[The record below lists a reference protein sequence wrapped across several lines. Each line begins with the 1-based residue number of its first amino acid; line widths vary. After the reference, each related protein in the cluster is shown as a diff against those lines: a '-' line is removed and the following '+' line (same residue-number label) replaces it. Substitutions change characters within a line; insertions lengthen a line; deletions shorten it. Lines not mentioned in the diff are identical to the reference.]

1 MKYMVFGFYGKNNL
15 GDMMFEDS
23 FRHLLQGDELTFVN
37 AASMSEV
44 KLNNYDA
51 VIVGG
56 GDMMNDFY
64 GIKYQEA
71 LTDYKGYKIAI
82 CVGFSFEEC
91 RTRKYVDLFDDII
104 LRSYEDLRVLST
116 ILGSKHVHR
125 MPDLGFNLPMTLVNR
140 EKTDKKVG
148 VFLVGSIMDNYP
160 LVFTL
165 KMFLHWLITNGYII
179 ELIPMFFQ
187 EDIKDN
193 DVALN
198 EQILKTFEYTGK
210 ITSCICPNMDN
221 FLTKLSYLDYGICMR
236 FHSAV
241 FCTRSGLP
249 FIAIPLTRK
258 ITIYTKE
265 LPYDLSFTA
274 EVSRKP
280 NGIIDN
286 VNLDSLKDLF
296 LKLVDNSENI
306 SKGLLYNS
314 DVNNKYFAN
323 NKIKI
328 LLRRREKRKIFRP
341 INEEVSAEEL
351 YIKYRNIFLSKGINP
366 ETDRPLDIITKQE
379 LHLIADE
386 LCYDI
391 TNNTCNDYAYGTKI
405 NLETKLKELRGMV
418 HYIYHDNKNKTIRPK
433 LNINYI
439 KQDCFK
445 GLHRAGWQYSIEP
458 LYYFADN
465 HGVFLDTYCDRT
477 FGWCAPL
484 LQNVGILPYTNYW
497 IGFIHHTFD
506 GAFSENNCEN
516 MFKSKLFL
524 DSLPLC
530 KGFFCLTEYLSRQ
543 IRERLKILGYG
554 IRVETLS
561 HPTVFPELNFTME
574 RYINNKD
581 KQLINV
587 GSWYR
592 NPITIHRVPLV
603 KDIKISTL
611 RGKKMESNFPTEEI
625 NVNIK
630 GDILHCEANIWS
642 KCLMK
647 YINAEVDD
655 YSKRINIKIRDAI
668 GDKDSINIK
677 PLIKDFISRVN
688 VIETLPDD
696 GYDKLLSENIVFLD
710 LVDAS
715 VANTIIECIVRDT
728 PIVVNRIPP
737 TVELLGEDY
746 PLFYDKI
753 SDIPSLLTIEKI
765 SEAHGHI
772 SDLNHNIYRLDYF
785 VNSLLDSKIYKEL
798 P

>member
-1 MKYMVFGFYGKNNL
+1 MKYIVFGFYGKNNL

-23 FRHLLQGDELTFVN
+23 FKHLLTNDQLTFMN

-44 KLNNYDA
+44 KLNDYDA

-64 GIKYQEA
+64 GLKYMEA

-82 CVGFSFEEC
+82 GVGFSFEEC

-104 LRSYEDLRVLST
+104 LRSYEDLRVISSM
-116 ILGSKHVHR
+116 IGSKHVHR
-125 MPDLGFNLPMTLVNR
+125 MPDLGFNLPMNLVSR
-140 EKTDKKVG
+140 DKTGKKVG
-148 VFLVGSIMDNYP
+148 IFLVGSIMSNYP

-165 KMFLHWLITNGYII
+165 KMFIHWLISNDYSI

-187 EDIKDN
+187 DDIKDN

-198 EQILKTFEYTGK
+198 ELLLKTFEHTGK
-210 ITSCICPNMDN
+210 ITSCICTNMDN
-221 FLTKLSYLDYGICMR
+221 FLSKLSYLDYGICMR

-249 FIAIPLTRK
+249 FIALPLTRK
-258 ITIYTKE
+258 IIIYTKE
-265 LPYDLSFTA
+265 LPYELNYTA
-274 EVSRKP
+274 EVSRKS
-280 NGIIDN
+280 NGIIDDI
-286 VNLDSLKDLF
+286 NLDSLKNLF
-296 LKLVDNSENI
+296 SKLVDNRETVA
-306 SKGLLYNS
+306 KGLLYNS
-314 DVNNKYFAN
+314 EVNRKLFEN
-323 NKIKI
+323 NKIKM
-328 LLRRREKRKIFRP
+328 LLNRKEKRKIFRP
-341 INEEVSAEEL
+341 LNEEITPDEI
-351 YIKYRNIFLSKGINP
+351 YIKYRNMFLSKGINP
-366 ETDRPLDIITKQE
+366 ETDKPLDVITKQE

-405 NLETKLKELRGMV
+405 NLETKLKELKGMI
-418 HYIYHDNKNKTIRPK
+418 HYIYYDHKNKTIKPK

-465 HGVFLDTYCDRT
+465 YGVFLDTYCDRT

-484 LQNVGILPYTNYW
+484 LHNVGILPYTNYW

-506 GAFSENNCEN
+506 GTFSENNCEN

-530 KGFFCLTEYLSRQ
+530 KGFFCLTEYLSKL
-543 IRERLKILGYG
+543 IRKRLHDLGYN
-554 IRVETLS
+554 IKVISLS
-561 HPTVFPELNFTME
+561 HPTVFPEINFSME
-574 RYINNKD
+574 KFIANKN
-581 KQLINV
+581 KKLVNV

-592 NPITIHRVPLV
+592 NPITIHRIPEVADF
-603 KDIKISTL
+603 KMCTL
-611 RGKKMESNFPTEEI
+611 KGKKMEANFPTEDV
-625 NVNIK
+625 NVSIK
-630 GDILHCEANIWS
+630 DDILQCNTNIWS
-642 KCLMK
+642 KCFIK
-647 YINAEVDD
+647 YINEEVDD
-655 YSKRINIKIRDAI
+655 YSKRLNAKIRDLLKN
-668 GDKDSINIK
+668 KDSLDIK
-677 PLIKDFISRVN
+677 PLIQDFINKVE
-688 VIETLPDD
+688 VIDTLSDD
-696 GYDKLLSENIVFLD
+696 DYDKLFTNNIVFLD

-728 PIVVNRIPP
+728 PVVVNRIPP

-746 PLFYDKI
+746 PLFYNKI
-753 SDIPSLLTIEKI
+753 SEIPSLLTIENI
-765 SEAHGHI
+765 SEAHRHI

-785 VNSLLDSKIYKEL
+785 VNSLLSSEIYKSL
-798 P
+798 

>member
-1 MKYMVFGFYGKNNL
+1 
-15 GDMMFEDS
+15 MFEDS
-23 FRHLLQGDELTFVN
+23 FKHLLTNDELTFVN

-44 KLNNYDA
+44 KLNDYDA

-64 GIKYQEA
+64 GLKYMEA

-82 CVGFSFEEC
+82 GVGFSFEEC

-104 LRSYEDLRVLST
+104 LRSYEDLRVISSM
-116 ILGSKHVHR
+116 IGSKHVHR
-125 MPDLGFNLPMTLVNR
+125 MPDLGFNLPMNLIPR
-140 EKTDKKVG
+140 DKTGKKVG
-148 VFLVGSIMDNYP
+148 IFLVGSIMSNYP

-165 KMFLHWLITNGYII
+165 KMFIHWLISNGYSI

-187 EDIKDN
+187 DDIKDN

-198 EQILKTFEYTGK
+198 ELLLKTFEHTGK

-221 FLTKLSYLDYGICMR
+221 FLTKLSYLDYAICMR

-249 FIAIPLTRK
+249 FIALPLTRK
-258 ITIYTKE
+258 IIIYTKE
-265 LPYDLSFTA
+265 LPYELNYTA
-274 EVSRKP
+274 EVSRKS
-280 NGIIDN
+280 NGIIDDI
-286 VNLDSLKDLF
+286 NLDSLKDLF
-296 LKLVDNSENI
+296 TKLVDNRETVA
-306 SKGLLYNS
+306 KGLLYNS
-314 DVNNKYFAN
+314 EVNRKLFEN
-323 NKIKI
+323 NKIKM
-328 LLRRREKRKIFRP
+328 LLNRKEKRKIFRP
-341 INEEVSAEEL
+341 LNEEITPDEI
-351 YIKYRNIFLSKGINP
+351 YIKYRNMFLSKGINP
-366 ETDRPLDIITKQE
+366 ETDKPLDVITKQE

-405 NLETKLKELRGMV
+405 NLETKLKELKGMI
-418 HYIYHDNKNKTIRPK
+418 HYIYYDHKNKTIKPK

-465 HGVFLDTYCDRT
+465 HGVFLDTYTDRT
-477 FGWCAPL
+477 FGWCSSL

-506 GAFSENNCEN
+506 ATFSENNCEN

-530 KGFFCLTEYLSRQ
+530 KGLFCLTEYLSKQ
-543 IRERLKILGYG
+543 IRERLASLGYG
-554 IRVETLS
+554 IKVCTLS
-561 HPTVFPELNFTME
+561 HPTVFPEINFSMDK
-574 RYINNKD
+574 YLSNKN

-592 NPITIHRVPLV
+592 NPITIHRIPEISDV
-603 KDIKISTL
+603 KISTL
-611 RGKKMESNFPTEEI
+611 KGKKMESNFPTSEI
-625 NVNIK
+625 NVSIK
-630 GDILHCEANIWS
+630 GNILHCDTNIWS
-642 KCLMK
+642 KCLLK
-647 YINAEVDD
+647 YINSEVDD
-655 YSKRINIKIRDAI
+655 YSKRTNTKIRNMLENKESVNIKDLVKKFI
-668 GDKDSINIK
+668 DKVD
-677 PLIKDFISRVN
+677 
-688 VIETLPDD
+688 VIDTLSDD
-696 GYDKLLSENIVFLD
+696 GYDILLSENIIFLD

-746 PLFYDKI
+746 PLFYDHI
-753 SDIPSLLTIEKI
+753 SDIPKLLTVEKI

-785 VNSLLDSKIYKEL
+785 VNSLLSSEIYKEL
-798 P
+798 